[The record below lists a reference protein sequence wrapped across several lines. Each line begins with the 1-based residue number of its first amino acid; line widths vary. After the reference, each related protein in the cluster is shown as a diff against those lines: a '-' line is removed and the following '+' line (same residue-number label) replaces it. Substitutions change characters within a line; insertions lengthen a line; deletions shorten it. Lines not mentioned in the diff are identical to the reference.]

1 MLFGARC
8 PIQSSACRARV
19 LRFSRSTTANE
30 REVQAPTR
38 DSNYLT
44 TSLSSGVRG
53 FATSSP
59 ATGPSVAK
67 KIEGAKISTFKSEGR
82 NAAGAPR
89 RHPSLFRYLCRFIRS
104 GTDSAPRHSGITR
117 DVRSRREASRSWKR
131 RARESPSNPRM
142 FPRTA
147 AGRSF
152 PTPTKPRLQ
161 LEFGRRPRR
170 RCRRARPGTSGISAR
185 SATQYSRDH
194 QCESC
199 IKRLFTF
206 GRGRFCPVRFVKSN

>member
-1 MLFGARC
+1 M
-8 PIQSSACRARV
+8 
-19 LRFSRSTTANE
+19 
-30 REVQAPTR
+30 
-38 DSNYLT
+38 T

-131 RARESPSNPRM
+131 RARESPPNPRM

-147 AGRSF
+147 ADRFRLRQNRVCSSSLNVDRDADAGELAPGPPVF
-152 PTPTKPRLQ
+152 PRDRQ
-161 LEFGRRPRR
+161 RNI
-170 RCRRARPGTSGISAR
+170 RAITNVRVAL
-185 SATQYSRDH
+185 
-194 QCESC
+194 
-199 IKRLFTF
+199 KRLFTF